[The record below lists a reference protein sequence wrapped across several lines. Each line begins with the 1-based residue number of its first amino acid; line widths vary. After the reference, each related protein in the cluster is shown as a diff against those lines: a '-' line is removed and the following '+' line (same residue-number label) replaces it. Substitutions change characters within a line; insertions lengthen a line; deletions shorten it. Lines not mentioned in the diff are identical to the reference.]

1 MTTQHKVNEWLQ
13 VGMDQPG
20 KTVLTAVAQ
29 AVSELGLSA
38 LLCTVWEHSAPR
50 KPALAQHAPDASAL
64 SQVAKVILST
74 KQYRI

>member
-1 MTTQHKVNEWLQ
+1 MNDCRLVWTSLGKQFSLQ
-13 VGMDQPG
+13 WHRPSLSLACLHSC
-20 KTVLTAVAQ
+20 VLYENTA
-29 AVSELGLSA
+29 LR
-38 LLCTVWEHSAPR
+38 R